1 MIDLPDNSAAPTFE
15 SPLEML
21 RACHGRIMAQ
31 CSTLYKLL
39 QHLPAHGCDAQARQA
54 AQAILRYFDTAG
66 QYHHQDEE
74 MDLFPLLL
82 ATSSVEAHELVVRLI
97 GEHHEMDAAWLR
109 LRSRLQGIAEGQS
122 ATLEESVVA
131 TFSTAYERHI
141 ALENAQLLPLSARL
155 LSPQQLQDLGAKMA
169 VRRGVTTLIPA

>member
-1 MIDLPDNSAAPTFE
+1 MIDLTGNTAAPTFE

-39 QHLPAHGCDAQARQA
+39 QHLPANGCDAQARQA

-82 ATSSVEAHELVVRLI
+82 ATSSTDAHELVVRLL

-109 LRSRLQGIAEGQS
+109 LRTRLQDIAEGES
-122 ATLEESVVA
+122 DRLEASVVD

-141 ALENAQLLPLSARL
+141 AVENAQLLPISARL
-155 LSPQQLQDLGAKMA
+155 LSPQQLQDLGRKMA
-169 VRRGVTTLIPA
+169 ARRGVTLVPA